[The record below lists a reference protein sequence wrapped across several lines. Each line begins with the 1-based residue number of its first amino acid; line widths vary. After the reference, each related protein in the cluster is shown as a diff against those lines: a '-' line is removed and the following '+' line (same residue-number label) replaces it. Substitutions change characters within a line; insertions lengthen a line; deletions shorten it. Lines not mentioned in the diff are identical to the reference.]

1 MSIKQEINYALIL
14 LTIQETDLEFSFYN
28 NEEDINDDFELIK
41 VILLALSSSR
51 YLVPRTYNISKSQQW
66 WYEILPLYDN
76 IRFKKILR
84 MEQQQFNKLVQI
96 LQHDTIFQ
104 NKGNKP

>member
-28 NEEDINDDFELIK
+28 NEEEINDDFELIK

-51 YLVPRTYNISKSQQW
+51 YLVSCTYNISKSQQW

-76 IRFKKILR
+76 IHFKKNLR
-84 MEQQQFNKLVQI
+84 MEQ
-96 LQHDTIFQ
+96 
-104 NKGNKP
+104 